1 MAVLLLLNGPPGI
14 GKTTLARRYAE
25 GHPLALCLDI
35 DEIRGRIGGWERH
48 QEESGLLARAMA
60 IAMIAT
66 HLRAG
71 HDVAV
76 PQYVAR
82 ASFVGE
88 LADAAA
94 EAGGR
99 FVHLLLCADRADAL
113 RRYRSRGSAPE
124 FATHH
129 RVADRVMGG
138 EDGWRDLT
146 GRVEAFGRGCPG
158 TTVLDTTHLDVDAA
172 YRRLVEICARESSCG
187 SS

>member
-1 MAVLLLLNGPPGI
+1 MAMLILLNGAPGI

-25 GHPLALCLDI
+25 NHPLALCLDI
-35 DEIRGRIGGWERH
+35 DEIRGRIGDWERH

-60 IAMIAT
+60 TAMIRT

-71 HDVAV
+71 YDVVV

-82 ASFVGE
+82 GSFVDE
-88 LADAAA
+88 LAEAAT

-99 FVHLLLCADRADAL
+99 FVHVLLRADRADAL
-113 RRYRSRGSAPE
+113 RRYRSRGVAPE

-138 EDGWRDLT
+138 EAGWRDLAD
-146 GRVEAFGRGCPG
+146 RVEAFGRGRPG
-158 TTVLDTTHLDVDAA
+158 TTVLDTTGLDVGAA
-172 YRRLVEICARESSCG
+172 YRRAVEICARELPCASS
-187 SS
+187 